1 MKDSEK
7 KRDQGS
13 IYVGAGVALGAGI
26 GTAIGAALD
35 NIGVGIAIG
44 TGVGIAIGA
53 ALSVVRRKDVDPLD

>member
-13 IYVGAGVALGAGI
+13 IYVGAGVA
-26 GTAIGAALD
+26 
-35 NIGVGIAIG
+35 
-44 TGVGIAIGA
+44 IGA